1 MNTLIFLFFMPQ
13 HRRQQIIALL
23 HERGTLSTAELA
35 QHFTLTPQTIC
46 RDLNVLC
53 QQGQTKRT
61 HGGISLITSMENVH
75 YAGRMGTNLA
85 VKNKIAKVAAPH
97 ILAEQTVFLGYGS
110 TVTQLAKFIDKD
122 MPLKVITNNLD
133 AALALD
139 GTRCDVWIAGGQLKH
154 KHRSTAGMSS
164 AYFMNDFRADIG
176 FCGVG
181 GIDSYG
187 NLMEF
192 NYDEAELSKI
202 MIRNAKKSYILAD
215 KTKIK
220 RNASVCFST
229 LASVDYLVTDG
240 EDERIIQLCKQQE
253 TTLLRV

>member
-1 MNTLIFLFFMPQ
+1 MPQ
-13 HRRQQIIALL
+13 HRRQQIITLL

-35 QHFTLTPQTIC
+35 KHFLLTPQTIC
-46 RDLNVLC
+46 RDLNALC

-61 HGGISLITSMENVH
+61 HGGISLIASMENVN

-85 VKNKIAKVAAPH
+85 TKKCIARAAVSH
-97 ILAEQTVFLGYGS
+97 ILAEQTLFLGYGS
-110 TVTQLAKFIDKD
+110 TVTQLAKRIDRK
-122 MPLKVITNNLD
+122 MPLKIITNNLD

-139 GTRCDVWIAGGQLKH
+139 GSCCDVWIAGGQLKH
-154 KHRSTAGMSS
+154 KHRSTAGISS
-164 AYFMNDFRADIG
+164 AYFMSDFRADIA

-181 GIDSYG
+181 GIDPYG

-215 KTKIK
+215 NTKIG
-220 RNASVCFST
+220 RNASICFST
-229 LASVDYLVTDG
+229 LANIDYLVTDS
-240 EDERIIQLCKQQE
+240 EDAKIAQLCKQQKAS
-253 TTLLRV
+253 LLKI